1 MRKRLPALIVA
12 AVLVAIVV
20 MIVKP
25 DWRTKGYFTV
35 ERQWAAHWPFARGVA
50 LPSRFKSIVRPTA
63 PAWFTIAPS
72 VTMLLDPE
80 DYVSAEIIRTG
91 EWEPESWN
99 AIAKHLSAG
108 SVFVDVGA
116 HIGYYSLK
124 AAPVVGPG
132 GHVIA
137 VEPNPPTIR
146 ELEDNI
152 RASGASAIISV
163 QAVACSDTEA
173 TLDLFAAPRRNT
185 GQSSLSKSNASQ
197 TGQDVATYHVRA
209 RPLDDIIHD
218 TGVSRV
224 DVVKIDVEGAEMLVL
239 KGSVNTLAR
248 YHPMVIVELIDA
260 QLRSMGSS
268 EAEVR
273 AFMQAHGYAVRGTYK
288 DNVEFDWNEAAAR

>member
-1 MRKRLPALIVA
+1 VA

-163 QAVACSDTEA
+163 QPVACSDTEA

>member
-1 MRKRLPALIVA
+1 MRKRLPVLIVA
-12 AVLVAIVV
+12 AVLVAVVV
-20 MIVKP
+20 MIMKP

-35 ERQWAAHWPFARGVA
+35 ERQWAAHWPFARGA
-50 LPSRFKSIVRPTA
+50 SLPTRFKPLVRPTA
-63 PAWFTIAPS
+63 PAWFTIEPS

-99 AIAKHLSAG
+99 AIAKHLPAG
-108 SVFVDVGA
+108 GVFVDVGA

-124 AAPVVGPG
+124 AAPVVGAG

-163 QAVACSDTEA
+163 QPVACSDAEA
-173 TLDLFAAPRRNT
+173 TLDLFAGPRGNT
-185 GQSSLSKSNASQ
+185 GQTSLSKTNASQ
-197 TGQDVATYHVRA
+197 TGKDVATYHVRA
-209 RPLDDIIHD
+209 RPLDDIIRD

-224 DVVKIDVEGAEMLVL
+224 DAVKIDVEGAEMLVL
-239 KGSVNTLAR
+239 KGSVRTLAR

-268 EAEVR
+268 EAGVR
-273 AFMQAHGYAVRGTYK
+273 AFMQAQGYAARGTYK
-288 DNVEFDWNEAAAR
+288 DNVEFDWNEAAAH